1 MDLFK
6 LMLGAGPIKEFLS
19 GKIKKII
26 YLKTGYHVDV
36 LLNNIVVKNE
46 NGKVSLHLD
55 VDASTKDSEFYDIL
69 NKLTK

>member
-6 LMLGAGPIKEFLS
+6 LVLGTGPIKEFLS
-19 GKIKKII
+19 GQIKKII
-26 YLKTGYHVDV
+26 YLKTGYHTDV
-36 LLNNIVVKNE
+36 LLNNIIVKNE

-55 VDASTKDSEFYDIL
+55 VDATMKDTEFYDIL